1 MERVIFNFDGVNYVV
16 DYEIYFKGKR
26 PTMDHK
32 TKVRIVSISMNNTV
46 IPFRYIPKEHLGII
60 FDKCKN
66 NSIKRFDH
74 YRDFGYE
81 EIR

>member
-46 IPFRYIPKEHLGII
+46 IPFRYIPKEHL
-60 FDKCKN
+60 
-66 NSIKRFDH
+66 
-74 YRDFGYE
+74 
-81 EIR
+81 